1 MRPRAVALV
10 ACSAA
15 VLSLALMPRLSAA
28 QVLSNT
34 ANVNLNATL
43 AQSLTISVTSGS
55 TVNFTLVN
63 GNVANG
69 STAVVVQ
76 TSWNLAPLLVGA
88 VSLYGYF
95 GTPAQ
100 ALSDGAGSYITSS
113 SVEGRMTT
121 GLPVSYVPFAQTNP
135 VGPAAASL
143 ALFTEAIT
151 LLNGIKTRTDNMD
164 LRINLT
170 SQTIP
175 AGTYTGIVTLQAR
188 AI

>member
-1 MRPRAVALV
+1 MKARTVVLAG
-10 ACSAA
+10 CSAA
-15 VLSLALMPRLSAA
+15 VLWLALMPSTSAA

-34 ANVNLNATL
+34 ATVNLNATL

-69 STAVVVQ
+69 STSVVIQ
-76 TSWNLAPLLVGA
+76 SSWNLSPLLVGA

-95 GTPAQ
+95 GTPTQ
-100 ALSDGAGSYITSS
+100 ALSDGAGNYITSA

-121 GLPVSYVPFAQTNP
+121 GAPVTYTPFAQTNP
-135 VGPAAASL
+135 VGPAAGSL

-151 LLNGIKTRTDNMD
+151 VLNGIKTRTDNMD

-170 SQTIP
+170 GQTIP
-175 AGTYTGIVTLQAR
+175 AATYTGVVTLQAR